1 MSALIVG
8 DGLVHY
14 EVIGRGRPLVF
25 LHGWLGS
32 WRYWVPA
39 MEDLSAGNRAYALD
53 LWGFGDSDKLAQH
66 YTIDGYVDLLRA
78 FLDHLG
84 IQRVSLVGHAL
95 GGLVALQFAAQFPHH
110 VQQIM
115 GVSVPLAAADVGRPL
130 AMISSDADAV
140 SRLVSR
146 RAGFP
151 EVNLEARKADGAAIG
166 SSLRSAMARDLRQML
181 EVVEQPV
188 LLVYGAGD
196 SLVRPPDDDAGRSG
210 GENVRVLLLDGAQH
224 FPMLETQN
232 KFNRLLVDFLEAGGE
247 LDSLSLKDEWRRRL
261 R

>member
-25 LHGWLGS
+25 VHGWLGS

-39 MEDLSAGNRAYALD
+39 MEDVSIGYRAYALD
-53 LWGFGDSDKLAQH
+53 LWGFGDSEKLAQH
-66 YTIDGYVDLLRA
+66 YSIDGYVDLLRA

-95 GGLVALQFAAQFPHH
+95 GGMVALQFAAQFPRH

-115 GVSVPLAAADVGRPL
+115 GVSVPLAAEDVGRPL
-130 AMISSDADAV
+130 ASAAADADAV

-146 RAGFP
+146 WAGFP
-151 EVNLEARKADGAAIG
+151 ELNLEARKADGAAIG
-166 SSLRSAMARDLRQML
+166 SSLRSAMARDLRQVL
-181 EVVEQPV
+181 GAVEQPV
-188 LLVYGAGD
+188 LLVYGASD
-196 SLVRPPDDDAGRSG
+196 PLVRPPDDDRGRAG
-210 GENVRVLLLDGAQH
+210 GENVRVLLLDGVQH
-224 FPMLETQN
+224 FPMLEAQN
-232 KFNRLLVDFLEAGGE
+232 KFNRLLADFLDAGAE
-247 LDSLSLKDEWRRRL
+247 LSSLSLKNEWRRRL